1 MKYAGRQGTADRS
14 EFGAACV
21 VMAVPPPAAAALRY
35 LPPLPRGGLAQLET
49 VGRGMHGGRRAPS
62 AGPAQ
67 LDLEPLPLHMGS
79 LIWAASGAAGGPA
92 DDLERRVQQAQQ
104 AATLALALAR
114 VAGRERSAKRAAEG
128 AEEAILE
135 YHGGE
140 D

>member
-1 MKYAGRQGTADRS
+1 
-14 EFGAACV
+14 
-21 VMAVPPPAAAALRY
+21 MAVPPPAAAALRY
-35 LPPLPRGGLAQLET
+35 LPPLPRGGLAQLDT
-49 VGRGMHGGRRAPS
+49 VGRGWKAPS

-114 VAGRERSAKRAAEG
+114 VAGKERSAKRA